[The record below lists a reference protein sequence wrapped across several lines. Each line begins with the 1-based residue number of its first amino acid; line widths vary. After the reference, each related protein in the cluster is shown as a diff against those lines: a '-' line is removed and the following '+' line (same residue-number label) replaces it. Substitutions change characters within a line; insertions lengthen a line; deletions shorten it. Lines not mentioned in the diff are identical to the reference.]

1 MELFVPSLVVL
12 LLSTIVCFF
21 ILPNLA
27 PYVLGGL
34 AIAMFGL
41 GIWQH
46 YTMFPYEYRT
56 SLFTDLIRD
65 YAGFFMSLA
74 VILASIT
81 TMLAMYGGNTPSG
94 EAMAIEMPEMPEMP
108 EIPPIAEIPV
118 MAEMPAMFGFN
129 NTNKPANN
137 SNKPANNANKPS
149 NNTNKPANN
158 ANKPANNANKPAN
171 NANKKNNLA
180 STSFKVV

>member
-41 GIWQH
+41 GFWQH

-94 EAMAIEMPEMPEMP
+94 EAMAIEMPEMPE
-108 EIPPIAEIPV
+108 IPPIAEIPV
-118 MAEMPAMFGFN
+118 IAEMPAMFGFN

-137 SNKPANNANKPS
+137 TNKPS